1 MGSYAPWLCHCGCGA
16 FRLPEYHSV
25 SGLRFCVSC
34 SFDRVVF
41 RETKPQVIRY
51 FIPVFFRSFFLGSLL
66 ISLSS
71 CLVVQP
77 AEVVA
82 GGILKI
88 DVAAVDVVGIGHTT

>member
-41 RETKPQVIRY
+41 REAKPQVIRY
-51 FIPVFFRSFFLGSLL
+51 FIPVSFRSSFSGFLIDQPKFLLGGSAC
-66 ISLSS
+66 ISS
-71 CLVVQP
+71 
-77 AEVVA
+77 

-88 DVAAVDVVGIGHTT
+88 DVTDVDVVGIGHTT